1 MTTKETSEKNVSEAE
16 PRTVR
21 ALEEYLT
28 VLPEHGRVKG
38 ADDLVL
44 VVSASPEEY
53 VVDLRSGACEC
64 PDASYNLEGD
74 ELCKH
79 ARCARFALGRD
90 AVPAE
95 ALEAADVKPNFG
107 VRQSEIDEQTELR
120 SVYAFVDTDEIHVAT
135 PDGGVIEAT
144 DDVRES
150 EDSRANENAPRSRDG
165 VVEAGDDS
173 RVLTETNGDACGDCA
188 ELPDKLPCFECYM
201 REINFEM

>member
-1 MTTKETSEKNVSEAE
+1 MNVTSHDDKNVSDTEIE

-44 VVSASPEEY
+44 VVSATQEEY
-53 VVDLRSGACEC
+53 VVDVRSGACEC

-79 ARCARFALGRD
+79 ARRARFALGRD

-95 ALEAADVKPNFG
+95 ALEAVDVEPNFG
-107 VRQSEIDEQTELR
+107 V
-120 SVYAFVDTDEIHVAT
+120 FVDTNAVRVAAS
-135 PDGGVIEAT
+135 DGGLIEAT
-144 DDVRES
+144 DDAE
-150 EDSRANENAPRSRDG
+150 
-165 VVEAGDDS
+165 
-173 RVLTETNGDACGDCA
+173 VLTDEDDECEDCA
-188 ELPDKLPCFECYM
+188 ELSDLPCFECYECYM
-201 REINFEM
+201 DERGHTDV